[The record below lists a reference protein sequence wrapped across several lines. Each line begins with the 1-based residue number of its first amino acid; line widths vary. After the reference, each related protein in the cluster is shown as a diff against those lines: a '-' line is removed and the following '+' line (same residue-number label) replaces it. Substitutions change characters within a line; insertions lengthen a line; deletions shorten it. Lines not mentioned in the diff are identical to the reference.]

1 MPFNQKLQK
10 FNAKIN
16 TVTIGSGDKTVTIG
30 GDSTYP
36 FYSFDAPSE
45 NTPKIGVEISDMS
58 LENIVSEGIKAYYD
72 GASTIG
78 EMAKKAAAM
87 EGADFV
93 ALILEGGDPNG
104 VNKSVDELIAVVK
117 DVADSIDTPLVVEGC
132 KNVEKDAEL
141 LPKVAEALQGR
152 NVLILS
158 EKEENYKAIGAA
170 AGLAYDQ
177 IVGAES
183 AVDINLAKQLNV
195 VTTQLGVNA
204 QKIVMNIGSA
214 AAGYGYEYVVSTMD
228 RIKGAALS
236 QNDNMLQMP
245 IITPVSAETWG
256 VKEATASEADMPEWG
271 PEEER
276 GIDMEVMTAAA
287 DLAAGSDAV
296 ILRHPEAVAAISRM
310 IKALA

>member
-1 MPFNQKLQK
+1 MPFNQKPQK

-16 TVTIGSGDKTVTIG
+16 SVTIGSGDKTVTFG
-30 GDSTYP
+30 GDSTFP
-36 FYSFDAPSE
+36 FYTFDAPSE
-45 NTPKIGVEISDMS
+45 NRPKVGVEISDMGLDEFS
-58 LENIVSEGIKAYYD
+58 DGIKAYYE
-72 GASTIG
+72 GAATMG
-78 EMAKKAAAM
+78 EIAKKAAAM

-117 DVADSIDTPLVVEGC
+117 DVADSIDAPLVVEGC